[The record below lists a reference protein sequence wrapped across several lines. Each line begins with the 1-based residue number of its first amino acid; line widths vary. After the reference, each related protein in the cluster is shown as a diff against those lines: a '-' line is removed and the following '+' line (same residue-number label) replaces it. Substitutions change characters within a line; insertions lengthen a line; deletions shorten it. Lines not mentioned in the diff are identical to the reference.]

1 MDFDAGVFRWLVS
14 MNEIEADP
22 NKNQNLEDLE
32 MLAWRIKASVKY
44 PV

>member
-14 MNEIEADP
+14 MSEIEADP

-32 MLAWRIKASVKY
+32 MLA
-44 PV
+44 